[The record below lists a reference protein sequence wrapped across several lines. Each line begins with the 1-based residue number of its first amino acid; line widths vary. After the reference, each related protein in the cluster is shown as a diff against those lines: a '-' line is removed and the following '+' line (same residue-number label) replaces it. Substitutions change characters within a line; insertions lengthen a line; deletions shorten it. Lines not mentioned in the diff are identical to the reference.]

1 MNVSQRMLLIFY
13 QLGYCVLV
21 FSLEFH
27 HIFLIF
33 QQEFI
38 KRDLIIKISIRS
50 KTRIKH
56 CQILEMPQK
65 STYLVL

>member
-1 MNVSQRMLLIFY
+1 MNWEI
-13 QLGYCVLV
+13 VLV
-21 FSLEFH
+21 SSLEFH

-33 QQEFI
+33 QPEFI

-50 KTRIKH
+50 KTHVKH
-56 CQILEMPQK
+56 CQILEMPIKK